1 MAALEKAE
9 TMSLEQSLVL
19 SRIDVGVATLTLNR
33 PSQYNALSTAMLSA
47 LREALEHAAAD
58 ASVRVVVI
66 AAAGKAFCAGHDL
79 REMRANDDVVWQ
91 RALFDQ
97 CASFMMRLQEISQPV
112 IAQVQ
117 GVATAAGCQ
126 LVAACDMAV
135 ASRDAQFATSG
146 IGLGLFCST
155 PSVAVLAAVPAKQAA
170 EMLFGGGFIDADRAE
185 RIGLVGRVVDADALS
200 AETERLAQQ
209 IAAHSGAALQSGKQL
224 LRAMR
229 GTAAAKDYEL
239 AAANMARDMQSDDAK
254 CGIDAFLQKQA
265 TPVWKHR

>member
-1 MAALEKAE
+1 MAAVKKAE
-9 TMSLEQSLVL
+9 AMSLEQSLVL
-19 SRIDVGVATLTLNR
+19 SRIDDAVATLTMNR
-33 PSQYNALSTAMLSA
+33 PAQYNALSMAMLVA
-47 LREALEHAAAD
+47 LREAVETAAAD
-58 ASVRVVVI
+58 SSVRVVVI
-66 AAAGKAFCAGHDL
+66 GAAGTAFCAGHDL
-79 REMRANDDVVWQ
+79 REMRAHDDVVWQ

-97 CASFMMRLQEISQPV
+97 CSALMLRLHAIPQPV

-117 GVATAAGCQ
+117 GLATAAGCQ

-135 ASRDAQFATSG
+135 ASRDARFATSG

-155 PSVAVLAAVPAKQAA
+155 PAVAVLDTISTKHAA
-170 EMLFGGGFIDADRAE
+170 EILFSGGFIDADRAE
-185 RIGLVGRVVDADALS
+185 RIGLVNRVVDADALTI
-200 AETERLAQQ
+200 ETQGLAQQ

-229 GTAAAKDYEL
+229 GNAATKNYEL